1 MPLQPQTR
9 VADLAARHPS
19 TIRVFQRHGI
29 DFCCGGKRPLEQ
41 AAREQGLDWSA
52 LAEELEAATAESS
65 AATASE
71 RDWTDAP
78 LTELVEHIVDHYHG
92 KLQEEL
98 PRLDQMAEKVF
109 SVHGGK
115 HPELAD
121 VLATL
126 RRLKSELEMHT
137 AKEEQVLFPLVER
150 MAEMEAF
157 GRLPDELH
165 NVTLAMPI
173 MVMENEHD
181 DAAGALRSLR
191 SLTGDFTPPDDACN
205 TFRGLY
211 HGLEELETDTHRHI
225 HLENNVLFPRA
236 AELEKRLRKEAPPVS

>member
-1 MPLQPQTR
+1 MSLQPQTR

-41 AAREQGLDWSA
+41 AAREQGLDWDA
-52 LAEELEAATAESS
+52 LAEELEAATSESS
-65 AATASE
+65 SAETD

-78 LTELVEHIVDHYHG
+78 LPELVDHIVTYYHG

-98 PRLDQMAEKVF
+98 PRLEQMAVKVH

-115 HPELAD
+115 HPELAE
-121 VLATL
+121 VLSTF
-126 RRLKSELEMHT
+126 RHLKAEMEMHT
-137 AKEEQVLFPLVER
+137 AKEEQVLFPLVDR
-150 MAEMEAF
+150 MAETEAF
-157 GRLPDELH
+157 GRLPDELR
-165 NVTLAMPI
+165 NATLAMPI

-191 SLTGDFTPPDDACN
+191 SLTDGFTPPEGACN
-205 TFRGLY
+205 TYRGLY

-236 AELEKRLRKEAPPVS
+236 AELERNLRGDEGPVC

>member
-41 AAREQGLDWSA
+41 AAREQGLDWGT

-65 AATASE
+65 AAESE
-71 RDWTDAP
+71 RDWSAAP
-78 LTELVEHIVDHYHG
+78 LPELVRHIVSYYHG

-98 PRLDQMAEKVF
+98 PRLEQMAEKVF

-115 HPELAD
+115 HSELAD
-121 VLATL
+121 VLTTF
-126 RRLKSELEMHT
+126 RRLKTEMEMHT

-150 MAEMEAF
+150 MAETEAF

-191 SLTGDFTPPDDACN
+191 SLTSDFNPPPEACN

-211 HGLEELETDTHRHI
+211 HGLEELEADTHRHI

-236 AELEKRLRKEAPPVS
+236 AEMERRLRGDAGPVA